1 MGRLNYEDADVFR
14 PDRWIPFRKP
24 SAYAFPVFQAG
35 PRICLGMNMAI
46 FEVKLIMISLLR
58 DFSVSLTEGS
68 HLAQSQSQPQ
78 SQSEEGGEEEKEK
91 TKNPMYSMGTTLSVK
106 GPFGVVFTPR

>member
-1 MGRLNYEDADVFR
+1 
-14 PDRWIPFRKP
+14 
-24 SAYAFPVFQAG
+24 
-35 PRICLGMNMAI
+35 MAI

-91 TKNPMYSMGTTLSVK
+91 TKKKKVSSPMYSMGTTLSVK